1 MGPSKNLECY
11 VQESGRAGRDG
22 LPAVCILL
30 YNGILSTHCEQD
42 VKNYCKTDQC
52 KRETLFAPFGEKP
65 KGVVPKHSCCDNC
78 ASKCSC
84 GSDSCM
90 DPFTVDMS
98 SVIAPPGPSQVKS
111 RPVSEEDKVFLRTA
125 LKDSRKRE
133 INKQWNKVEQLVSC
147 PNVLLELGDFFIDQV
162 LENCFRIFNVQDVL
176 NYVEVWRIEHAV
188 AIVNIMAQ
196 HFGDIDE
203 AAVLAVEVMEDVTI
217 DMDWEEVRDNSDL
230 LDMAPSLDDD
240 SFFTDCDETLTA
252 ATSLNSSSFLGNL
265 VNNLP

>member
-1 MGPSKNLECY
+1 M
-11 VQESGRAGRDG
+11 
-22 LPAVCILL
+22 
-30 YNGILSTHCEQD
+30 
-42 VKNYCKTDQC
+42 
-52 KRETLFAPFGEKP
+52 
-65 KGVVPKHSCCDNC
+65 
-78 ASKCSC
+78 
-84 GSDSCM
+84 
-90 DPFTVDMS
+90 
-98 SVIAPPGPSQVKS
+98 
-111 RPVSEEDKVFLRTA
+111 
-125 LKDSRKRE
+125 
-133 INKQWNKVEQLVSC
+133 
-147 PNVLLELGDFFIDQV
+147 LLELGDFFIDQV

-176 NYVEVWRIEHAV
+176 NYVEVWCIEHAV

-203 AAVLAVEVMEDVTI
+203 AAILAVEVMEDVTI